1 MALPAEVGNRHT
13 LSASPEAHCADPGDT
28 GVLVVFPTVDF
39 RSDPE
44 PTQDRIQETALSTGL
59 YPYVKYAI
67 DLVAASILFILALPV
82 FALIAVAVAS
92 SSRGGTIFRQTRVGK
107 DMEPFQCLKFRTM
120 VPDAEAILQ
129 RDPELAR
136 IHALNWKLD
145 NDPRVTPIGK
155 FLRKTS
161 LDELPQLVN
170 VINGEMSLIGPRPV
184 QYKEIDEQYQH
195 HAATVFS
202 VRPGVTGLWQVSG
215 RSTTTYDT
223 RVALDC
229 EYVNQMSLASDMVI
243 LSKTL
248 LVVARGTGAH

>member
-1 MALPAEVGNRHT
+1 MALPFEDTERASAPALQAVMATAGADRTQSVTILSFPAGSTELKSDAAEPARRDGRY
-13 LSASPEAHCADPGDT
+13 AYAKY
-28 GVLVVFPTVDF
+28 
-39 RSDPE
+39 
-44 PTQDRIQETALSTGL
+44 GL
-59 YPYVKYAI
+59 

-82 FALIAVAVAS
+82 FALIALAIAVTS
-92 SSRGGTIFRQTRVGK
+92 PGGVFFRQTRVGK
-107 DMEPFQCLKFRTM
+107 DMQPFQCLKFRTM
-120 VPDAEAILQ
+120 VPNAEAILMQ
-129 RDPELAR
+129 DPELSR

-145 NDPRVTPIGK
+145 NDPRVTAIGK

-184 QYKEIDEQYQH
+184 QFKEVDEQYRH

-223 RVALDC
+223 RVSLDC
-229 EYVNQMSLASDMVI
+229 EYVDGMGPVSDLRILA
-243 LSKTL
+243 KTI
-248 LVVARGTGAH
+248 LVVVRGIGAH